1 MNETTEIE
9 ALQRGIDRARD
20 RATVAAAIKEMSE
33 MARQAGFWQGSA
45 EGKDIIIRQLEADRD
60 RLRAA
65 LHRIV
70 ALAKH
75 AHPFTEEAEYFR
87 ISTAAL
93 KETDHD

>member
-20 RATVAAAIKEMSE
+20 RATVAAAIKEMAE
-33 MARQAGFWQGSA
+33 MARQAGSWQGIA

-65 LHRIV
+65 LKQIV
-70 ALAKH
+70 DRTKRV
-75 AHPFTEEAEYFR
+75 HPFAQEAEYFR
-87 ISTAAL
+87 IASAAL
-93 KETDHD
+93 RETDHA

>member
-9 ALQRGIDRARD
+9 ALQHDLTRARE
-20 RATVAAAIKEMSE
+20 TTAAAIKGISE

-65 LHRIV
+65 LQRIADLTKRV
-70 ALAKH
+70 
-75 AHPFTEEAEYFR
+75 HPFAEEAEYFR
-87 ISTAAL
+87 IASAAL
-93 KETDHD
+93 RETDND